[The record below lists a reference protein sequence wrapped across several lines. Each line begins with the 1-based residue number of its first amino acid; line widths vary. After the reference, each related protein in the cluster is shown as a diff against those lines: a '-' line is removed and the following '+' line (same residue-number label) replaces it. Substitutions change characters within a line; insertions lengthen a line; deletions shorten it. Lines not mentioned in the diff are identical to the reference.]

1 MDHRGIGAIAS
12 RLLGVDD
19 PSQLADLAGYSPDL
33 SLAQKVQVLEE
44 IDVEE
49 RLLLVLGWMNEIL
62 ANISLREKIREDAT
76 SRIDKS
82 QREYMLR
89 QQLESIKKEL
99 GDADGDVAGEYRQ
112 KLIDRDLPE
121 KVAEAVD
128 REVDRLE
135 RMSEQSPEHSWI
147 RTWLDTVLDVPWGT
161 TTDDM
166 LDLTAARDVLDADH
180 TGLDDVKERIIEHL
194 AVRKLR
200 HDRRLTGSETG
211 RGSGAIMLL
220 VRPPRRRQARHPWAS
235 RWPELWVKSL
245 YGSHSAACAMRPKCG
260 DTAAPTSGPVWVE
273 SLER

>member
-1 MDHRGIGAIAS
+1 MLWVEAHPVDESIPTTRSEELAQEFRAVVTEIMDHRGIGAIAS

-128 REVDRLE
+128 RE
-135 RMSEQSPEHSWI
+135 
-147 RTWLDTVLDVPWGT
+147 G
-161 TTDDM
+161 
-166 LDLTAARDVLDADH
+166 
-180 TGLDDVKERIIEHL
+180 
-194 AVRKLR
+194 
-200 HDRRLTGSETG
+200 
-211 RGSGAIMLL
+211 
-220 VRPPRRRQARHPWAS
+220 RQAGA
-235 RWPELWVKSL
+235 
-245 YGSHSAACAMRPKCG
+245 
-260 DTAAPTSGPVWVE
+260 D
-273 SLER
+273 ERAEP